1 MIFVRTNCADGCAD
15 IGCAV
20 VIVVPQKVS
29 GHADPARGMAGRLII
44 KIGSSKETDELL
56 DSNLVAVD
64 RVLCSRRDFAN
75 DRSGVPR
82 SRRMI
87 KWSFEYLEVPIVKVD
102 AAAVGRFGRTAIGQD
117 EITAERDDLFFQDH
131 ELLLLRRVQI
141 FAVFAFCLRL
151 KVGAALQKSRRVQ
164 VHYRW
169 SDIGRGAILE
179 TIALDAIRSLGVAFE
194 TVETIPALEIDL
206 FKLAIAGDLKCRA
219 RRDQTE
225 N

>member
-1 MIFVRTNCADGCAD
+1 MIFVRSNRADCCSD
-15 IGCAV
+15 IGRAV

-44 KIGSSKETDELL
+44 KIGSSKETGELL
-56 DSNLVAVD
+56 DSNPVAID
-64 RVLCSRRDFAN
+64 RVLGSWRDFAN

-87 KWSFEYLEVPIVKVD
+87 KWPFEYLEVPIVKVD
-102 AAAVGRFGRTAIGQD
+102 AAAIGRFGRPAISQGK
-117 EITAERDDLFFQDH
+117 ITAERDDLFFQGR

-141 FAVFAFCLRL
+141 PAVFSFCLRL
-151 KVGAALQKSRRVQ
+151 KVGGALQKSRGVQ

-169 SDIGRGAILE
+169 NDIGRGAILE
-179 TIALDAIRSLGVAFE
+179 TIALDAIQSLGVAFE